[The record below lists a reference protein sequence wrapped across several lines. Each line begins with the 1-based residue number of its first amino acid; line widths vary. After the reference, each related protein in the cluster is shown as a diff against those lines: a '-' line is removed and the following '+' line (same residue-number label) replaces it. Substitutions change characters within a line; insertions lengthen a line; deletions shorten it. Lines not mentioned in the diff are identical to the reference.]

1 MIGFKIKTGRKDIQK
16 DERER
21 FGRASCP
28 YCGQRHFWKRRD
40 KWKLRRDNETQV
52 DCSKC
57 GDRYWIMMNAD
68 GIGVH
73 IRANRREE

>member
-1 MIGFKIKTGRKDIQK
+1 MRNRYKEYLAEERK
-16 DERER
+16 R
-21 FGRASCP
+21 FGTVICP

-40 KWKLRRDNETQV
+40 KWKLRRDNEAQI

-68 GIGVH
+68 GVGVH
-73 IRANRREE
+73 IRANRKETG